1 MPKFQLEC
9 LDNFIGQEH
18 IKKVLKLEI
27 AACKKTKERFP
38 HTLLIGKAGCGKSS
52 IARVLAEELGY
63 TVTFTQGNRLR
74 TPYSLLQ
81 HVVKSRK
88 EDEDKFHIIFI
99 DEIHEMPRR
108 NQENLYT
115 LMEEEEID
123 ITNTKG
129 VSAYN
134 EETSEDTD
142 AIDVPDFV
150 IVGATTIEGMI
161 EPPMRSR
168 FKLQFYIQWYGNEEI
183 ERILRGARR
192 KLAKRIT
199 DTVIKDIARKAR
211 GVPRIALG
219 YLERLERAAFA
230 RNTSITKKLAEEIW
244 DLLGVDKNGL
254 RRQDFEVLRKL
265 AEKNRPVGL
274 KLLSAETELSERT
287 LVDAI
292 EPQLKRLKLMEQRSN
307 GRAIT
312 DFGKKYL
319 SSMGVKNGYK
329 RTS

>member
-1 MPKFQLEC
+1 MPKFQLKC
-9 LDNFIGQEH
+9 LDDFIGQEH

-27 AACKKTKERFP
+27 SACKKTKERFP

-52 IARVLAEELGY
+52 IARVLAKELGY

-74 TPYSLLQ
+74 TPYNLLQ
-81 HVVKSRK
+81 HIVKSRE

-129 VSAYN
+129 ISAYN

-168 FKLQFYIQWYGNEEI
+168 FKLQFYLQWYGDEEI
-183 ERILRGARR
+183 EKILRGARR

-199 DTVIKDIARKAR
+199 DTVIKDIVRRSR

-230 RNTSITKKLAEEIW
+230 KNTNITKNLAEEVW

-265 AEKNRPVGL
+265 AEKNRPMGI
-274 KLLSAETELSERT
+274 KLLAAETELSERT

-307 GRAIT
+307 GRIIT
-312 DFGKKYL
+312 DLGKEYL
-319 SSMGVKNGYK
+319 PLMK
-329 RTS
+329 

>member
-1 MPKFQLEC
+1 MPKFQLKC
-9 LDNFIGQEH
+9 LDDFIGQEH
-18 IKKVLKLEI
+18 IKKVLELEI
-27 AACKKTKERFP
+27 SACKKTKERFP
-38 HTLLIGKAGCGKSS
+38 HTILIGKAGCGKSS
-52 IARVLAEELGY
+52 VARVLAKELGY

-74 TPYSLLQ
+74 TPYNLLQ
-81 HVVKSRK
+81 HIVKSRE
-88 EDEDKFHIIFI
+88 EDKDKFHIIFI

-134 EETSEDTD
+134 EETFEDTD
-142 AIDVPDFV
+142 VIDVPDFV

-168 FKLQFYIQWYGNEEI
+168 FKLQFYLQWYTDEEI
-183 ERILRGARR
+183 EKILRGARR

-199 DTVIKDIARKAR
+199 DTVIKDIARRSR

-230 RNTSITKKLAEEIW
+230 KDTSITKNLAEEVW
-244 DLLGVDKNGL
+244 DLLGVDRNGL

-265 AEKNRPVGL
+265 AEKNRPMGL
-274 KLLSAETELSERT
+274 NLLSAETELSERT
-287 LVDAI
+287 LVDVI

-307 GRAIT
+307 GRIIT
-312 DFGKKYL
+312 DFGKKHL
-319 SSMGVKNGYK
+319 
-329 RTS
+329 

>member
-1 MPKFQLEC
+1 MPKFQLKC
-9 LDNFIGQEH
+9 LDDFIGQEH
-18 IKKVLKLEI
+18 IKKVLELEI
-27 AACKKTKERFP
+27 SACKKTKERFP
-38 HTLLIGKAGCGKSS
+38 HTILIGKAGCGKSS
-52 IARVLAEELGY
+52 VARVLAKELDY

-74 TPYSLLQ
+74 TPYNLLQ
-81 HVVKSRK
+81 HIVKSRE

-142 AIDVPDFV
+142 VIDVPDFV

-168 FKLQFYIQWYGNEEI
+168 FKLQFYLQWYADEEI

-199 DTVIKDIARKAR
+199 DTVIKDIARRSR

-230 RNTSITKKLAEEIW
+230 RNTSITKNLAEEVW
-244 DLLGVDKNGL
+244 DLLGVDKTGL

-292 EPQLKRLKLMEQRSN
+292 EPQLKKLKLMEQKSN
-307 GRAIT
+307 GRVIS
-312 DFGKKYL
+312 DLGKKYL